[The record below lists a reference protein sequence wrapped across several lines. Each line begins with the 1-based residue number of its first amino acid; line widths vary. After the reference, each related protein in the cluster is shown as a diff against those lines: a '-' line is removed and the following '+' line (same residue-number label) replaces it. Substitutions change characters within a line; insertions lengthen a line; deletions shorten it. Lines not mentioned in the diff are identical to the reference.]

1 MHFVLK
7 VWQDLSYSL
16 ICDLC
21 ILKLNLTSQFFGFLF
36 FALLSVKNLR
46 ISREPLN
53 CLFFNRCF
61 FVGRFL
67 TFSVRSVSKGF
78 KFVFF

>member
-1 MHFVLK
+1 MGLVRGNIHFVLK

-21 ILKLNLTSQFFGFLF
+21 ILKLNLTSQFFGVLF

-46 ISREPLN
+46 VSLEPLTAYFSIVV
-53 CLFFNRCF
+53 CLLDDF
-61 FVGRFL
+61 
-67 TFSVRSVSKGF
+67 
-78 KFVFF
+78 